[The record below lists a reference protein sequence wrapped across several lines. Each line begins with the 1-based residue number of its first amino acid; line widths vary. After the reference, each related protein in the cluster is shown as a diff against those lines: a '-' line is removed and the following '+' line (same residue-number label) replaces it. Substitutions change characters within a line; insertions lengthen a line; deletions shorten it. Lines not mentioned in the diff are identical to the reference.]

1 MILRMA
7 GRRAVQS
14 LASLAGLIVL
24 VFFLARLTG
33 DPSALYLPIDASPE
47 SRQEFAAQN
56 GFDQPDIVQ
65 FGHFLAGLAHFD
77 FGNSL
82 RQSRPALTV
91 VLDAF
96 PVTLA
101 LAGLSMSIA
110 LLLAIIIGSLA
121 AWRPNGLFDR
131 IANLLAL
138 VGASAPNFWVAIVG
152 ILVFAV
158 WLRLVPT
165 SGMGGPSYWILPV
178 AVLVLRPLGLIAQVV
193 RGSMIGAL
201 TSAYVKTARAKGVRS
216 RSIIF
221 VHALRN
227 AMLPVITVAGDQA
240 AGIING
246 AVIVETVFGFA
257 GIGKL
262 LIDSITYRDFAVL
275 QAAVL
280 VTAIAILVM
289 NILIDLAYAALDPR
303 IRFN

>member
-1 MILRMA
+1 MVLRVVTK
-7 GRRAVQS
+7 RTWQS
-14 LASLAGLIVL
+14 LLSLVGLIVL

-56 GFDQPDIVQ
+56 GFDQPVIVQ
-65 FGHFLAGLAHFD
+65 FVRFLAGLTQFD
-77 FGNSL
+77 FGTSL

-101 LAGLSMSIA
+101 LAVLSMSTA
-110 LLLAIIIGSLA
+110 LVLAILIGSLA

-131 IANLLAL
+131 IANFLAL
-138 VGASAPNFWVAIVG
+138 IGASAPNFWIAMVG

-165 SGMGGPSYWILPV
+165 SGMGGPIYWILPV

-193 RGSMIGAL
+193 RGSMMSAL
-201 TSAYVKTARAKGVRS
+201 SSAYVKTARAKGVHN

-246 AVIVETVFGFA
+246 AVIVETIFGFS

-280 VTAIAILVM
+280 ITAVAILVM
-289 NILIDLAYAALDPR
+289 NIIIDLAYAALDPR